1 MAGIVGLTEIQHQ
14 NSTSAATVDASGNLT
29 IKTGTT
35 TVQGEGTATTNLQ
48 QGLAKQ
54 FCHLNMSTASVDDS
68 FNNSSITDSN
78 TGNFRYAYT
87 NNMANLG
94 YTIALQTL
102 YVQAWGNVCN
112 IPTDSGN
119 TTTQTSGG
127 GIYSVNLHTNGNATD
142 TTEGHVSV
150 TGDLA

>member
-1 MAGIVGLTEIQHQ
+1 MAGIVGLTELQHT
-14 NSTSAATVDASGNLT
+14 NGTSVMTIAATGDGNV
-29 IKTGTT
+29 KSEGGATT
-35 TVQGEGTATTNLQ
+35 TSLR

>member
-1 MAGIVGLTEIQHQ
+1 MSTLVIDTIQGKTTAGSINVR
-14 NSTSAATVDASGNLT
+14 
-29 IKTGTT
+29 
-35 TVQGEGTATTNLQ
+35 GEGSNNTNLQ

-119 TTTQTSGG
+119 TTTTTSGG

-150 TGDLA
+150 TGDLT